1 MASQSQH
8 GSSIAAADS
17 MEILSTLQALTVVSQ
32 ASVLTLKALLYL

>member
-17 MEILSTLQALTVVSQ
+17 MEILTVVSQ
-32 ASVLTLKALLYL
+32 ALVLTLKALLYL

>member
-17 MEILSTLQALTVVSQ
+17 MEILSTVLTVVSQ
-32 ASVLTLKALLYL
+32 ALVLTLKALLYL